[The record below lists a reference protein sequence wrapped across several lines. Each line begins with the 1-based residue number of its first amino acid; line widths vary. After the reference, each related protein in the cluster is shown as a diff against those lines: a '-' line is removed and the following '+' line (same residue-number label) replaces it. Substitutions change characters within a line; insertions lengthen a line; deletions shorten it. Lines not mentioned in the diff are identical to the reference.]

1 MKKQEESAKP
11 EEEAETMEQCISR
24 HMAGNEELTEEAAR
38 ALCEE
43 ERKPKEPAEEEKGFI
58 GKISAVIDEVV
69 EAKFA
74 RYNKQLEERM
84 QKMIKQKEDEAV
96 EGFRKSMGLEKDP
109 TITLSEA
116 KELVRKIMLE
126 ESPHGKKSETLTK
139 DKPTDGKDEERKL
152 PKAED
157 LYKKM
162 MEDRGVN

>member
-1 MKKQEESAKP
+1 LKKQEESAKP

-43 ERKPKEPAEEEKGFI
+43 ERKPKESAAEEKGFI

-74 RYNKQLEERM
+74 RYNKELEDRM
-84 QKMIKQKEDEAV
+84 QKLIKDKENEAI

-116 KELVRKIMLE
+116 KELIRKILLE
-126 ESPHGKKSETLTK
+126 QTPHGKKSETLTK
-139 DKPTDGKDEERKL
+139 EKPIEGETGERKL
-152 PKAED
+152 PSAED
-157 LYKKM
+157 LYKKLM
-162 MEDRGVN
+162 KDRGIV